1 MAEKSDSNKP
11 QISVIVPVHNGEAYL
26 ESCIESILAQDCEA
40 LEILVINDGS
50 TDATAKICERLR
62 ENYASLRMID
72 LPDLGVSAARNSGLE
87 QAQGDYIMFVDA
99 DDRLRPGVLR
109 GLYEILS
116 GTDADMAGCGFAAW
130 ESEEEWKHL
139 RQEEMPRD
147 LAGEQAVTIYDNK
160 RYLEE
165 GILGGN
171 TRCWSKLYRRSLIGQ
186 VRFRE
191 GVSIGEDM
199 LFLVELLP
207 HMRRAAETAYPGYG
221 YYQNPRGAMGRPF
234 TPAYMDQIYCWETAR
249 ELIGEQEPSLVV
261 QADAKIMVAVMLTV
275 GKIAMLC
282 RKEQRGVQEYLRA
295 CHKKLKKLTG
305 KKECYAWLP
314 PGYGIKVRLFAGLP
328 GLYVKLYSMMQR
340 RKAAIVK

>member
-1 MAEKSDSNKP
+1 MSELV
-11 QISVIVPVHNGEAYL
+11 SVIVPVHNGEAYL
-26 ESCIESILAQDCEA
+26 ENCIESILAQAYEE

-50 TDATAKICERLR
+50 VDATAKICERLSER
-62 ENYASLRMID
+62 HTCLRVIT

-87 QAQGDYIMFVDA
+87 QAQGAYIMFVDA
-99 DDRLRPGVLR
+99 DDRLRPGVLK
-109 GLYEILS
+109 GLHDILT

-130 ESEEEWKHL
+130 ETEKEWERL
-139 RQEEMPRD
+139 QQEEMPRN
-147 LAGEQAVTIYDNK
+147 LTGEQAVTIYDNK

-165 GILGGN
+165 GILRGN

-186 VRFRE
+186 MRFRE

-207 HMRRAAETAYPGYG
+207 HMERAAETTYPGYG

-249 ELIGEQEPSLVV
+249 ELIGKQEPSLVV

-275 GKIAMLC
+275 GKIAMLSA
-282 RKEQRGVQEYLRA
+282 KEQKGAREYLQECQRT
-295 CHKKLKKLTG
+295 LKKLAG

-314 PGYGIKVRLFAGLP
+314 SGYGIKVRMFACLP
-328 GLYVKLYSMMQR
+328 RLYMRLYTMMQR
-340 RKAAIVK
+340 RKK